1 MTPEEIR
8 SKLFYF
14 SDAAHVLHLDT
25 RSFAEHKALDFA
37 YKGLLE
43 FRDELSELLMGYMN
57 GKRLG
62 KVKVGEL
69 PTYSQEAV
77 TDMVKEGLKFSYD
90 LEKFA
95 EDKNYCDIANTA
107 QALSGLFAK
116 TQYLLTL
123 S

>member
-1 MTPEEIR
+1 
-8 SKLFYF
+8 
-14 SDAAHVLHLDT
+14 
-25 RSFAEHKALDFA
+25 
-37 YKGLLE
+37 
-43 FRDELSELLMGYMN
+43 MN

-77 TDMVKEGLKFSYD
+77 TDMVKEGLKFAYE
-90 LEKFA
+90 LEQFA

>member
-25 RSFAEHKALDFA
+25 RSYAEHKALNSL
-37 YKGLLE
+37 YKSLID
-43 FRDELSELLMGYMN
+43 FRDDISELLMGYQN

-62 KVKVGEL
+62 KVKIGEL

-77 TDMVKEGLKFSYD
+77 TDMVKEGLKFAYE
-90 LEKFA
+90 LEEFA

-107 QALSGLFAK
+107 QSLSGLFAK

>member
-14 SDAAHVLHLDT
+14 SDAAHVFHHDT
-25 RSFAEHKALDFA
+25 RSFAEHGALGKL
-37 YKGLLE
+37 YEGLLE
-43 FRDELSELLMGYMN
+43 FRDDIPELLMGYMN

-62 KVKVGEL
+62 KVKVGDI
-69 PTYSQEAV
+69 PAYSQDAL
-77 TDMVKEGLKFSYD
+77 TDMVKEGLKFAYE